1 MKMCHW
7 GSVDEKARVEELEAT
22 IRSLR
27 EEVERLKAEISRLRR
42 DRDER
47 PPHYL

>member
-1 MKMCHW
+1 MCHC
-7 GSVDEKARVEELEAT
+7 GSVDDHSRIEELEAT

-27 EEVERLKAEISRLRR
+27 EEVERLKAELSRLRR

>member
-1 MKMCHW
+1 MDH
-7 GSVDEKARVEELEAT
+7 DEKVSELEAT

-27 EEVERLKAEISRLRR
+27 DEVERLKSELSRLRR
-42 DRDER
+42 NLDER

>member
-1 MKMCHW
+1 MTN
-7 GSVDEKARVEELEAT
+7 DESHDEELEGV

-27 EEVERLKAEISRLRR
+27 EEVERLKAEIARLRN

>member
-1 MKMCHW
+1 MKMCHC
-7 GSVDEKARVEELEAT
+7 GGVDESARVEELEAT

-27 EEVERLKAEISRLRR
+27 EEVERLKSELSRLRR

>member
-1 MKMCHW
+1 M
-7 GSVDEKARVEELEAT
+7 DEESRVAELEAT

-27 EEVERLKAEISRLRR
+27 EEVERLKSELSLLRR
-42 DRDER
+42 NLDER

>member
-1 MKMCHW
+1 MD
-7 GSVDEKARVEELEAT
+7 DEAKVKELEAT

-27 EEVERLKAEISRLRR
+27 DEVERLKIELSLLRR
-42 DRDER
+42 NLDER